1 RAAGAALA
9 PALRSPAVFR
19 AAEALPSPG
28 GTAVVMSYWILVLQ
42 YGVTDFARDLAAAGG
57 GGIITPDLI
66 PDEAHDWLAAS
77 DRYDLDRI
85 FLAAPSSTPERLAR
99 IVEGSRGFVYAAST
113 MGVTGVRSEV
123 DVHARD
129 LVARLREAGAEH
141 ACVGLGVSNR
151 DQAAE
156 VAEYAD
162 GVIVGSALVRALD
175 SEGVP
180 GLGRL

>member
-1 RAAGAALA
+1 
-9 PALRSPAVFR
+9 
-19 AAEALPSPG
+19 
-28 GTAVVMSYWILVLQ
+28 
-42 YGVTDFARDLAAAGG
+42 
-57 GGIITPDLI
+57 
-66 PDEAHDWLAAS
+66 
-77 DRYDLDRI
+77 
-85 FLAAPSSTPERLAR
+85 
-99 IVEGSRGFVYAAST
+99 

-123 DVHARD
+123 DDHARD

-175 SEGVP
+175 SEGGP
-180 GLGRL
+180 GLGRLASAPAEGCAGAAARHGSHSPSSGSVSRYG